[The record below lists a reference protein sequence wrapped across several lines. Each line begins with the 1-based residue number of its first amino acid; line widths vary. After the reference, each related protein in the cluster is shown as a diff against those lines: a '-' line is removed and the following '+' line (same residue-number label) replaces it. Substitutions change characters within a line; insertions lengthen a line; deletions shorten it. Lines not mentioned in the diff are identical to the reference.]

1 MEKEVCNCNEAAPA
15 EFPAWKCR
23 MMEEYRQVKERY
35 SKLHKI
41 IVQIEAGTCD
51 FKPACSLDLL
61 KRQAK
66 AMGEYLYVL
75 EVRAEIE
82 SVIL

>member
-1 MEKEVCNCNEAAPA
+1 MEKEVCNCNEVPA

-82 SVIL
+82 QVML